1 MLSGSEMAVA
11 TSLDSAK
18 LERLEINR
26 IGARKEMLDRK
37 TRLEAIEKLQGDE
50 LLYSAA
56 LLVGDAA
63 LTALRQEL
71 IQAEAKLKQLQE
83 TLGAKHPDV
92 VQLTSVVDDLK
103 KKIGDALQ
111 GIKLGLQTDYAI
123 ALKAYEEADADLV
136 KAREDDIKLHGEAYL
151 PFRKQESLLARQREL
166 RNALENRLMQERL
179 DLDQPRRPV
188 EVVDPAE
195 APAADEPVSPKMALN
210 IVLSVIVGLGC
221 GIGLVFFVEYMDTSV
236 KTVEDIERYI
246 GASIMGVI
254 PQKVRPL
261 LDEGA
266 DSAHAESYRVLRMNV
281 QFSKKLGNGNTLCVT
296 SGGAGEGKSLT
307 LFNLAYV
314 SAQLG
319 DRVLLVDSDM
329 RRPTQHKMFKA
340 PNRLGLADLLVGKA
354 SVDEVIKTSS
364 VPNLDF
370 LPSGKLPSSAHGV
383 LSAARLRAL
392 IDELKTRY
400 DYVFFDAPPIM
411 GVSDAAIISSE
422 VDGVLLVVQH
432 RSYPRAVSLRAKNM
446 VDNVGGNLIGVVLNN
461 INVTRDYYY
470 YYYHSYYYTYRDKES
485 RAERK
490 GAAAKAAAE
499 PAAPVPPQ
507 KA

>member
-1 MLSGSEMAVA
+1 
-11 TSLDSAK
+11 
-18 LERLEINR
+18 
-26 IGARKEMLDRK
+26 
-37 TRLEAIEKLQGDE
+37 
-50 LLYSAA
+50 
-56 LLVGDAA
+56 
-63 LTALRQEL
+63 
-71 IQAEAKLKQLQE
+71 
-83 TLGAKHPDV
+83 
-92 VQLTSVVDDLK
+92 
-103 KKIGDALQ
+103 
-111 GIKLGLQTDYAI
+111 
-123 ALKAYEEADADLV
+123 
-136 KAREDDIKLHGEAYL
+136 
-151 PFRKQESLLARQREL
+151 
-166 RNALENRLMQERL
+166 
-179 DLDQPRRPV
+179 
-188 EVVDPAE
+188 
-195 APAADEPVSPKMALN
+195 
-210 IVLSVIVGLGC
+210 
-221 GIGLVFFVEYMDTSV
+221 
-236 KTVEDIERYI
+236 
-246 GASIMGVI
+246 
-254 PQKVRPL
+254 
-261 LDEGA
+261 
-266 DSAHAESYRVLRMNV
+266 MNV